1 MKSQVMIRMKIK
13 MIHKDYPVELSKDD
27 VFEYKRIIHLADIK
41 EKKEVMSILDD
52 MEAKV

>member
-1 MKSQVMIRMKIK
+1 MDEIIVKIK

-41 EKKEVMSILDD
+41 RKRRL
-52 MEAKV
+52 